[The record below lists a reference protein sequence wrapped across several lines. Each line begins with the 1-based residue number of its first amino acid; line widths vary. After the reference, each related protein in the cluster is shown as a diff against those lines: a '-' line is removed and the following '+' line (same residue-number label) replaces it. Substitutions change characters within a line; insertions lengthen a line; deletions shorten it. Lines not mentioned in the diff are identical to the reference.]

1 MTSLS
6 VDCAGSAVPG
16 GGIEARVDLHRVGNR
31 VFFAHDLALGW
42 YGEPVVL
49 VSPETGKSIRF
60 SKLEIQLRFHTGD
73 IDSWILRGADHP
85 WELLIKADSDE
96 ICRRKV

>member
-1 MTSLS
+1 MELANIEPIIRT
-6 VDCAGSAVPG
+6 VNRDAVTWD
-16 GGIEARVDLHRVGNR
+16 ADNR

-49 VSPETGKSIRF
+49 VSPETGESIRF